1 MKEVLIFLAGALV
14 GTLLVWWLIQ
24 LPMTARHNERIK
36 ELQAQ
41 ADGFIQIADSLAG
54 VNEGLIKEIEYQKQI
69 SDTYRWTIERL
80 KRELA
85 EAENEL
91 ILLPGP
97 EQVQLFDENF
107 PGPFESLVLG
117 DTVLTHLE
125 RVGQAN
131 LTKTRL
137 LFAERESAE
146 KTLLIASQDTII
158 GKLEAVNLNGEIE
171 RDLLRG
177 VIANKDGV
185 INEQQRVIDEAI
197 RKRKVDA
204 VIRWVLVGGFLV
216 ALVL

>member
-1 MKEVLIFLAGALV
+1 MKQVLIFLAGALV
-14 GTLLVWWLIQ
+14 GTLLAWWLIQ
-24 LPMTARHNERIK
+24 LPMTEMHNEKIA
-36 ELQAQ
+36 ELQSQ
-41 ADGFIQIADSLAG
+41 AKWYVQVADSLYQ
-54 VNEGLIKEIEYQKQI
+54 VNSGLKEEIEHQKQI
-69 SDTYRWTIERL
+69 SETYRWTIERL

-107 PGPFESLVLG
+107 PGPFASLILG
-117 DTVLTHLE
+117 DTVLTHLD
-125 RVGQAN
+125 RVGEAN

-137 LFAERESAE
+137 LFTERESAE
-146 KTLLIASQDTII
+146 KTRLIASQDTII
-158 GKLEAVNLNGEIE
+158 GKLEAVNLNSE
-171 RDLLRG
+171 
-177 VIANKDGV
+177 IANENLRLSLKRKDAV

>member
-1 MKEVLIFLAGALV
+1 MKQVLIFLAGTLV

-24 LPMTARHNERIK
+24 LPMTARHNERIT

-41 ADGFIQIADSLAG
+41 ADGFIQIADSLDFQ
-54 VNEGLIKEIEYQKQI
+54 NENLKKEIEYQKQI
-69 SDTYRWTIERL
+69 SETYKWRIEKL

-97 EQVQLFDENF
+97 EQVQLFDQNF
-107 PGPFESLVLG
+107 PGPFESLILG

-125 RVGQAN
+125 RVGEAN

-137 LFAERESAE
+137 LFTERESAE

-158 GKLEAVNLNGEIE
+158 GKLEAVNLNGKIE

-204 VIRWVLVGGFLV
+204 VIRWVLVGGILV
-216 ALVL
+216 ALVI

>member
-1 MKEVLIFLAGALV
+1 MKQVLIFLAGALV
-14 GTLLVWWLIQ
+14 GTFLVWWLIQ
-24 LPMTARHNERIK
+24 LPMTERHNEKIK

-41 ADGFIQIADSLAG
+41 ADGFIEVADSLAG

-117 DTVLTHLE
+117 DTVVTHLD
-125 RVGQAN
+125 RVGEAN

-137 LFAERESAE
+137 LFTERESAE

-185 INEQQRVIDEAI
+185 INEQQRVIGEAI

>member
-14 GTLLVWWLIQ
+14 GTFLAWWLIQ
-24 LPMTARHNERIK
+24 LPMTERHNERIA

-41 ADGFIQIADSLAG
+41 ADGFIHVADSLD
-54 VNEGLIKEIEYQKQI
+54 NLNKGLKKEIEYQKQI
-69 SDTYRWTIERL
+69 SETYRWTIERL

-107 PGPFESLVLG
+107 PGPFASLILG
-117 DTVLTHLE
+117 DTVVTHLD
-125 RVGQAN
+125 RVGEAN

-137 LFAERESAE
+137 LFTERESAE
-146 KTLLIASQDTII
+146 KTLLIDSQDTII

-216 ALVL
+216 ALVM

>member
-1 MKEVLIFLAGALV
+1 MKQVLIFLAGALV
-14 GTLLVWWLIQ
+14 GTFLAWWLIQ
-24 LPMTARHNERIK
+24 LPMTERHNEKIN

-41 ADGFIQIADSLAG
+41 AEGFIEVADSLD
-54 VNEGLIKEIEYQKQI
+54 NLNKGLKKEIEYQKQI

-125 RVGQAN
+125 RVRQAN

-137 LFAERESAE
+137 LFTERESSE

-158 GKLEAVNLNGEIE
+158 GKLEAVNLNGEIANE
-171 RDLLRG
+171 NLRLSLKR
-177 VIANKDGV
+177 KDAV

-204 VIRWVLVGGFLV
+204 VIRWILVGGILV
-216 ALVL
+216 ALVF

>member
-1 MKEVLIFLAGALV
+1 MKQVLIFLAGALV

-24 LPMTARHNERIK
+24 LPMTERHNERIT

-41 ADGFIQIADSLAG
+41 ADGFIQIADSLDFQ
-54 VNEGLIKEIEYQKQI
+54 NENLKKEIEYQKQI

-125 RVGQAN
+125 RVRQAN

-137 LFAERESAE
+137 LFTERESAE
-146 KTLLIASQDTII
+146 KTLLIDSQDTII

-204 VIRWVLVGGFLV
+204 VIRWVLVGGFLI

>member
-1 MKEVLIFLAGALV
+1 MKQVLIFLAGALV
-14 GTLLVWWLIQ
+14 GTFLAWWLIQ
-24 LPMTARHNERIK
+24 LPMTERHNERIT

-41 ADGFIQIADSLAG
+41 ADGFIQIADSLDFQ
-54 VNEGLIKEIEYQKQI
+54 NENLKKEIEYQKQI

-107 PGPFESLVLG
+107 PGPFASLILG

-125 RVGQAN
+125 RVRQAN

-137 LFAERESAE
+137 LFAECESAE

-158 GKLEAVNLNGEIE
+158 KKLEAVNLNGEIE

-204 VIRWVLVGGFLV
+204 VIRWVLVGGILV
-216 ALVL
+216 VLVI

>member
-1 MKEVLIFLAGALV
+1 MKQVLIFLGGALV
-14 GTLLVWWLIQ
+14 GTFLVWWLIQ
-24 LPMTARHNERIK
+24 LPMTERHNEKIK

-41 ADGFIQIADSLAG
+41 AEGFIEVADSLAG

-125 RVGQAN
+125 RVGEAN

-137 LFAERESAE
+137 LFTERESAE

-158 GKLEAVNLNGEIE
+158 GKLEAVNLNSE
-171 RDLLRG
+171 
-177 VIANKDGV
+177 IANENLRLSLKRKDEV

-216 ALVL
+216 ALVF

>member
-1 MKEVLIFLAGALV
+1 MKQVLIFLAGALV
-14 GTLLVWWLIQ
+14 GTFLAWWLIQ
-24 LPMTARHNERIK
+24 LPMTERHNERIT

-41 ADGFIQIADSLAG
+41 ADGFIQVADSLDFQ
-54 VNEGLIKEIEYQKQI
+54 NENLKKEIEYQKQI

-97 EQVQLFDENF
+97 EQVQVFDQNF

-117 DTVLTHLE
+117 DTVFTHLE
-125 RVGQAN
+125 RVRQAN

-137 LFAERESAE
+137 LFTERESAE

-204 VIRWVLVGGFLV
+204 VIRWVLVGGILV
-216 ALVL
+216 ALVI

>member
-41 ADGFIQIADSLAG
+41 ADGFIQIADSLDFQ
-54 VNEGLIKEIEYQKQI
+54 NENLKKEIEYQKQI

-107 PGPFESLVLG
+107 PGPFVSLILG
-117 DTVLTHLE
+117 DTVLMHLE
-125 RVGQAN
+125 RVRQAN

-137 LFAERESAE
+137 LFTERESAE

-158 GKLEAVNLNGEIE
+158 GKLEAVNLNSE
-171 RDLLRG
+171 
-177 VIANKDGV
+177 IANENLRLSLKRKDGV

-216 ALVL
+216 ALVI